1 MNTRFRLSAVVFLL
15 MAPGWSPA
23 MNSVEILS
31 KPRAKELGLEIRSR
45 AAGPDAVWVELEF
58 ALKGDL
64 KDITHVDLEMW
75 AGKTLLLSTL
85 LRDRRP
91 VPGRVAV
98 GFTVRAPSWTR
109 SS

>member
-1 MNTRFRLSAVVFLL
+1 M
-15 MAPGWSPA
+15 
-23 MNSVEILS
+23 
-31 KPRAKELGLEIRSR
+31 
-45 AAGPDAVWVELEF
+45 ELEF

-98 GFTVRAPSWTR
+98 GFTVAR
-109 SS
+109 SELDKVILKVMSQRGLGSVGYQLRVKDVVEPVKGG